1 MEDQQ
6 TERGFRAGTRP
17 SAQSA
22 GPPEARPRG
31 HAELSGHKAR
41 AGQGE
46 ERKLL
51 LEASVRFGLQNKAP
65 ARGDATAPRR
75 TLPGLPALRKSP
87 AARRPAA
94 LTPLAWPQSL
104 REYGFAHCGGAAPQP
119 SLLGGSSPPPCADWW
134 RTEARL
140 LIGQQRSHS
149 GRLRWGGRPGVIS
162 WASDTPRRQQR
173 AGALWRRRRV
183 PGGGCSGDSSELSV
197 SGHPRLLPP
206 PSLPLFCFPF
216 PFPLPSLSP
225 TTGSRGGSCG
235 GSC

>member
-6 TERGFRAGTRP
+6 TERAFRAGTRP
-17 SAQSA
+17 SPQPA

-46 ERKLL
+46 RKGSGIK
-51 LEASVRFGLQNKAP
+51 ASRRLGLQNKA
-65 ARGDATAPRR
+65 AAPRC

-119 SLLGGSSPPPCADWW
+119 SLPGGSSLPPCADWW

-140 LIGQQRSHS
+140 LIGQRRSHS

-216 PFPLPSLSP
+216 PFPLPSPSP